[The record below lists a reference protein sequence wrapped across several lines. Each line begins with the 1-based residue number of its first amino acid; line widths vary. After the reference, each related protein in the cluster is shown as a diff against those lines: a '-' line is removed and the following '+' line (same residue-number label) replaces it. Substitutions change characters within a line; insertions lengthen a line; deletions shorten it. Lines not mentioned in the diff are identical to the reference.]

1 MIQYRLLAV
10 YLIWGNPFFYL
21 FIASMILFFIII
33 FHVMKL
39 LKNKVNEIKLMQQQ
53 HVAKIDVIRKEQSD
67 ILDKIR
73 IEILKKEDER
83 VRQWI
88 ESEKETLH
96 VLNGVSTLF
105 DLSKKVNSDESKKI
119 LNKLDEIRYKI
130 EKIIP
135 KE

>member
-1 MIQYRLLAV
+1 
-10 YLIWGNPFFYL
+10 
-21 FIASMILFFIII
+21 
-33 FHVMKL
+33 MKL

-67 ILDKIR
+67 TLDKIR

-105 DLSKKVNSDESKKI
+105 DLSKKVNTDESKKI

-135 KE
+135 KS